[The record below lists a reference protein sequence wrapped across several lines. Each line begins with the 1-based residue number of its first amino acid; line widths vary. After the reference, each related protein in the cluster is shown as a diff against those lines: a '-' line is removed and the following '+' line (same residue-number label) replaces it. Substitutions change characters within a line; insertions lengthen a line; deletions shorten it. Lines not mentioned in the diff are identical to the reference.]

1 MNLKIGFL
9 NNLIYVEVTSIK
21 NRNKINK
28 HINND
33 VYEIKV
39 TRN

>member
-21 NRNKINK
+21 NRNNTNK